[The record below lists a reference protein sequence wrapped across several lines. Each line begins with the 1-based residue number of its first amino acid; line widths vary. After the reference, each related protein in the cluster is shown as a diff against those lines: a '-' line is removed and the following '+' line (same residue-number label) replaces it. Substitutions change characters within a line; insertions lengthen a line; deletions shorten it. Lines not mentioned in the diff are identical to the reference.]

1 MATSWKRAKVNGKGR
16 QGASGSALNESLSS
30 DLCKSLQMPSFIKS
44 IKPHYCLPL
53 VSLIW
58 LLMSETTV
66 EINLKLMFLSNYLM
80 NLTFTALS
88 SRLTKDLTHR
98 TEEVGMLTAIL
109 QRLLNYSLQI
119 FYIYITHFILKD
131 RSAFE
136 MLRNIHSSVKFHH
149 KNFLG
154 INLLTSPHALELNQI

>member
-1 MATSWKRAKVNGKGR
+1 
-16 QGASGSALNESLSS
+16 
-30 DLCKSLQMPSFIKS
+30 
-44 IKPHYCLPL
+44 
-53 VSLIW
+53 
-58 LLMSETTV
+58 
-66 EINLKLMFLSNYLM
+66 M
-80 NLTFTALS
+80 NLTFAALS

-109 QRLLNYSLQI
+109 KRLLNYSLQI

-131 RSAFE
+131 LSVFE